1 VSGDLAWESR
11 REVAERN
18 AALWDKMEWFSP
30 LWIPMGE
37 FHRPLQETADCSKE
51 RAIELFDYHTST
63 IYTIPFQA
71 VCVTQIMPQAHSL
84 REFSPIAREAF
95 LAFYSGY
102 RASSIAALIPAIE
115 GNLTRIVSG
124 VGTELSI
131 SAKIDRAINRA
142 VGCAACLH
150 FERMWVPQEYL
161 TKEYLFGQDERV
173 FTFETFRRWL
183 QSSFFRNTAEY
194 DGVTWLN
201 RHLSAHGTASS
212 WQQSANFRRLVVAL
226 ATLGVIESW
235 HDESHRV
242 LCFSPR

>member
-124 VGTELSI
+124 VRTELSI
-131 SAKIDRAINRA
+131 SAKIDR
-142 VGCAACLH
+142 
-150 FERMWVPQEYL
+150 
-161 TKEYLFGQDERV
+161 QDERV

-212 WQQSANFRRLVVAL
+212 WQQSANFNFRRLVVAL